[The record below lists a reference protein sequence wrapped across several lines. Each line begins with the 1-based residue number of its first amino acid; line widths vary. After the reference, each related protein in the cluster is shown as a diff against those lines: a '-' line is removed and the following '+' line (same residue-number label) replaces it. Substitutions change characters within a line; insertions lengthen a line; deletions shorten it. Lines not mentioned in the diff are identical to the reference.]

1 MDFPYS
7 VPYPNAFL
15 ENNWEYRIR
24 IQTKNYTFAKAISNT
39 TNRTSIMKDFLKYTL
54 ATIVGLLACMIIV
67 SIISVVSIIGIA
79 ASSSPTT
86 TVSENSLF
94 KLELKG
100 EVTERLVDNPFAS
113 LMSEEQ
119 TALGLN
125 EILSSIQKAA
135 ENEYIKGIY
144 LEAGG
149 IMASPA
155 STEEIR
161 NALVRF
167 KQAGKF
173 VVAYGDNYTESDYYI
188 CSVADKIILNPQGMV
203 DWHGLASQT
212 IYFKDLLAQLGIDM
226 EVFKVGTYKSAVEP
240 YTSME
245 MSDENR
251 EQITAYITSIWGN
264 MVDGVSL
271 SRGIS
276 AQQLNAYADRYIA
289 FEGAEAS
296 LTAGLVDTLLYMDGV
311 KAYLKEKMEVEE
323 DERLAILS
331 LDEVKNIQKN
341 VPLDKSGNIIAMY
354 YAEGQIVDVPSTG
367 MTTAPEIVGEKVSM
381 DLRKL
386 RDDETVKAVILRVN
400 SPGGSAFASEQIW
413 NEVVKLK
420 EKKPVIV
427 SMGDYAASGGYYIS
441 CAADTIIAQP
451 NTITGSIGI
460 FGMFP
465 NPHKL
470 INDKLKLN
478 VETVKTNKLADFGSM
493 SRPFNADERAIMQ
506 RYINQGYATFV
517 KRCADGRGMS
527 TSDIEAVAQGRVW
540 TGEMAMELGLV
551 DLLGDIETAKEIAAE
566 KAGIDS
572 YTLLSYPEE
581 QGVFAML
588 MDQAKESYIETRIGK
603 VAGQFKDEI
612 NLIYNLENMSNLQAR
627 LPFFIHLTN

>member
-1 MDFPYS
+1 
-7 VPYPNAFL
+7 
-15 ENNWEYRIR
+15 
-24 IQTKNYTFAKAISNT
+24 
-39 TNRTSIMKDFLKYTL
+39 MKDFLKYTL
-54 ATIVGLLACMIIV
+54 ASIVGLMACTIIITIISIV
-67 SIISVVSIIGIA
+67 SIVGIA
-79 ASSSPTT
+79 ASSDTTT

-100 EVTERLVDNPFAS
+100 EVTERMIDNPFAS

-125 EILSSIQKAA
+125 DVLSSIQKAA

-149 IMASPA
+149 IMANPA
-155 STEEIR
+155 SIEEIR

-167 KQAGKF
+167 KQTGKF

-212 IYFKDLLAQLGIDM
+212 IYFKDLLAQLGVDM

-251 EQITAYITSIWGN
+251 EQITAYITSIWDN

-276 AQQLNAYADRYIA
+276 AKQLNEYADRYIA

-296 LTAGLVDTLLYMDGV
+296 LTAGLVDTLLYMDGT
-311 KAYLKEKMEVEE
+311 KSYLKQLMDTEE
-323 DERLAILS
+323 DDRLAVLT

-354 YAEGQIVDVPSTG
+354 YAEGQIVDAPSTG
-367 MTTAPEIVGEKVSM
+367 MSTAPEIVGEKVSM

-478 VETVKTNKLADFGSM
+478 IETVKTNKLADFGSM

-517 KRCADGRGMS
+517 KRCADGRSMS
-527 TSDIEAVAQGRVW
+527 TSAIEAVAQGRVW

-551 DLLGDIETAKEIAAE
+551 DILGDIETAKEIAAE
-566 KAGIDS
+566 KAGIES
-572 YTLLSYPEE
+572 YTLISYPKE
-581 QGVFAML
+581 QGAFDML
-588 MDQAKESYIETRIGK
+588 LTQAKESYIETRIGK
-603 VAGQFKDEI
+603 VAGQFKDEL
-612 NLIYNLENMSNLQAR
+612 NLIYNLENMNKLQAR
-627 LPFFIHLTN
+627 LPYTIHLAN

>member
-1 MDFPYS
+1 
-7 VPYPNAFL
+7 
-15 ENNWEYRIR
+15 
-24 IQTKNYTFAKAISNT
+24 
-39 TNRTSIMKDFLKYTL
+39 MKDFLKYTL
-54 ATIVGLLACMIIV
+54 ATIVGLMACMIIV
-67 SIISVVSIIGIA
+67 TIISIVSIVGIA
-79 ASSSPTT
+79 ASAETT
-86 TVSENSLF
+86 TSVNENSLF

-100 EVTERLVDNPFAS
+100 EVTERMVDNPFAS
-113 LMSEEQ
+113 LISEEQ

-125 EILSSIQKAA
+125 DILSSIQKAA

-167 KQAGKF
+167 KQTGKF
-173 VVAYGDNYTESDYYI
+173 IVAYGDNYTESDYYI
-188 CSVADKIILNPQGMV
+188 CSVADKVILNPQGMV
-203 DWHGLASQT
+203 DWHGMVSQT
-212 IYFKDLLAQLGIDM
+212 IYFKDLLAQLGVEM

-251 EQITAYITSIWGN
+251 EQITAYVTSIWNN

-271 SRGIS
+271 SRGLT
-276 AQQLNAYADRYIA
+276 AEQLNEYADRYIA

-296 LTAGLVDTLLYMDGV
+296 LEAGLVDTLLYMDGV
-311 KAYLKEKMEVEE
+311 KAYLKEKMEI
-323 DERLAILS
+323 DDDKRLATLS

-354 YAEGQIVDVPSTG
+354 YAEGQIVDAPSTG
-367 MTTAPEIVGEKVSM
+367 MSSTPEIVGETVSA

-413 NEVVKLK
+413 NEMVKLK

-470 INDKLKLN
+470 ITDKLKLN
-478 VETVKTNKLADFGSM
+478 IETVKTNKHADFGSM
-493 SRPFNADERAIMQ
+493 GRPFNADERAIMQ

-551 DLLGDIETAKEIAAE
+551 DLLGDIEMAKEIAAE
-566 KAGIDS
+566 KAGIES
-572 YTLLSYPEE
+572 YTLISYPKEK
-581 QGVFAML
+581 GALDMFL
-588 MDQAKESYIETRIGK
+588 DQAKENYIDARIGK
-603 VAGQFKDEI
+603 IAGDFKQEL
-612 NLIYNLENMSNLQAR
+612 NLIYNLENMNRIQAR
-627 LPFFIHLTN
+627 MPFNIHLMN

>member
-1 MDFPYS
+1 
-7 VPYPNAFL
+7 
-15 ENNWEYRIR
+15 
-24 IQTKNYTFAKAISNT
+24 
-39 TNRTSIMKDFLKYTL
+39 MKDFLKYTL
-54 ATIVGLLACMIIV
+54 ASIVGLMACTIIITVISIV
-67 SIISVVSIIGIA
+67 SIAGIA
-79 ASSSPTT
+79 ASLNTTT

-100 EVTERLVDNPFAS
+100 EVTERMIDNPFAS

-125 EILSSIQKAA
+125 DVLSSIQKAA

-149 IMASPA
+149 IMANPA
-155 STEEIR
+155 SIEEIR

-167 KQAGKF
+167 KQTGKF

-212 IYFKDLLAQLGIDM
+212 IYFKDLLAQLGVDM

-251 EQITAYITSIWGN
+251 EQITAYITSIWDN

-276 AQQLNAYADRYIA
+276 AKQLNEYADRYIA

-296 LTAGLVDTLLYMDGV
+296 LTAGLVDTLLYMDGT
-311 KAYLKEKMEVEE
+311 KSYLKQLMDTEE
-323 DERLAILS
+323 DDRLAVLT

-354 YAEGQIVDVPSTG
+354 YAEGQIVDAPSTG
-367 MTTAPEIVGEKVSM
+367 MSTAPEIVGEKVSM

-478 VETVKTNKLADFGSM
+478 IETVKTNKLADFGSM

-517 KRCADGRGMS
+517 KRCADGRSMS
-527 TSDIEAVAQGRVW
+527 TSAIEAVAQGRVW

-551 DLLGDIETAKEIAAE
+551 DILGDIETAKEIAAE
-566 KAGIDS
+566 KAGIES
-572 YTLLSYPEE
+572 YTLISYPKE
-581 QGVFAML
+581 QGAFDML
-588 MDQAKESYIETRIGK
+588 LTQAKESYIETRIGK
-603 VAGQFKDEI
+603 VAGQFKDEL
-612 NLIYNLENMSNLQAR
+612 NLIYNLENMNKLQAR
-627 LPFFIHLTN
+627 LPYTIHLTN

>member
-1 MDFPYS
+1 
-7 VPYPNAFL
+7 
-15 ENNWEYRIR
+15 
-24 IQTKNYTFAKAISNT
+24 
-39 TNRTSIMKDFLKYTL
+39 MKDFLKYTL

-251 EQITAYITSIWGN
+251 EQITAYITSIWDN

-323 DERLAILS
+323 DERLAVLS

-386 RDDETVKAVILRVN
+386 RDDETIKAVILRVN

-493 SRPFNADERAIMQ
+493 SRSFNADERAIMQ

-527 TSDIEAVAQGRVW
+527 SSDIEAVAQGRVW

-581 QGVFAML
+581 QGAFAML
-588 MDQAKESYIETRIGK
+588 IDQAKESYIETRIGK

>member
-1 MDFPYS
+1 
-7 VPYPNAFL
+7 
-15 ENNWEYRIR
+15 
-24 IQTKNYTFAKAISNT
+24 
-39 TNRTSIMKDFLKYTL
+39 MKDFLKYTL
-54 ATIVGLLACMIIV
+54 ASIVGLLAFSIIV
-67 SIISVVSIIGIA
+67 TIISIVSLVGIA
-79 ASSSPTT
+79 ASSSATT

-94 KLELKG
+94 KLDLKG
-100 EVTERLVDNPFAS
+100 EVTERMIDNPFAS
-113 LMSEEQ
+113 FMSEEQ

-125 EILSSIQKAA
+125 DILSSIQKAA

-161 NALVRF
+161 NALMRF
-167 KQAGKF
+167 KQTGKF
-173 VVAYGDNYTESDYYI
+173 IVAYGDNYTESDYYI
-188 CSVADKIILNPQGMV
+188 CSVADKVILNPQGMV

-212 IYFKDLLAQLGIDM
+212 IYFKDLLAQLGVEM

-251 EQITAYITSIWGN
+251 EQITAYITSIWDN
-264 MVDGVSL
+264 MVEGVSL

-276 AQQLNAYADRYIA
+276 AKLLNEYADHYIA

-296 LTAGLVDTLLYMDGV
+296 LTAGLVDTLLYMDGT
-311 KAYLKEKMEVEE
+311 KAYLKEKMEIKE
-323 DERLAILS
+323 DDRLSVLS

-354 YAEGQIVDVPSTG
+354 YAEGQIVDAPSTG
-367 MTTAPEIVGEKVSM
+367 MSTTPEIVGEKVSM

-493 SRPFNADERAIMQ
+493 NRPFNADERAIMQ

-527 TSDIEAVAQGRVW
+527 TSEIEAIAQGRVW
-540 TGEMAMELGLV
+540 TGEMALERGLV
-551 DLLGDIETAKEIAAE
+551 DLLGDIETAKEIAAQ

-572 YTLLSYPEE
+572 YTLISYPEE
-581 QGVFAML
+581 KGAFAML

-603 VAGQFKDEI
+603 VAGQFKDEL

-627 LPFFIHLTN
+627 LPYFINLIN

>member
-1 MDFPYS
+1 
-7 VPYPNAFL
+7 
-15 ENNWEYRIR
+15 
-24 IQTKNYTFAKAISNT
+24 
-39 TNRTSIMKDFLKYTL
+39 MKDFLKYTL
-54 ATIVGLLACMIIV
+54 ASIVGLLAFSIIV
-67 SIISVVSIIGIA
+67 TIISIVSLVGIA
-79 ASSSPTT
+79 ASSSATT

-100 EVTERLVDNPFAS
+100 EVTERMIDNPFAS
-113 LMSEEQ
+113 FMSEEQ

-125 EILSSIQKAA
+125 DILSSIQKAA

-161 NALVRF
+161 NALMRF

-173 VVAYGDNYTESDYYI
+173 IVAYGDNYTESDYYI
-188 CSVADKIILNPQGMV
+188 CSVADKVILNPQGMV

-212 IYFKDLLAQLGIDM
+212 IYFKDLLAQLGVEM

-251 EQITAYITSIWGN
+251 EQITAYITSIWDN
-264 MVDGVSL
+264 MVEEVSL

-276 AQQLNAYADRYIA
+276 AKQLNEYADRYIA

-296 LTAGLVDTLLYMDGV
+296 LAAGLVDTLLYMDGT
-311 KAYLKEKMEVEE
+311 KAYLKEKMEIEE
-323 DERLAILS
+323 DDRLSVLS

-367 MTTAPEIVGEKVSM
+367 MSTTPEIVGEKVSM

-493 SRPFNADERAIMQ
+493 NRPFNADERAIMQ

-527 TSDIEAVAQGRVW
+527 TSEIEAIAQGRVW
-540 TGEMAMELGLV
+540 TGEMALERGLV
-551 DLLGDIETAKEIAAE
+551 DLLGDIETAKEIAAQ

-572 YTLLSYPEE
+572 YTLISYPEE
-581 QGVFAML
+581 KGAFAML

-603 VAGQFKDEI
+603 VAGQFKDEF

-627 LPFFIHLTN
+627 LPYFINLIN

>member
-1 MDFPYS
+1 
-7 VPYPNAFL
+7 
-15 ENNWEYRIR
+15 
-24 IQTKNYTFAKAISNT
+24 
-39 TNRTSIMKDFLKYTL
+39 MKDFLKYTL
-54 ATIVGLLACMIIV
+54 ASIVGLMACTIIITIISIV
-67 SIISVVSIIGIA
+67 SIVGIA
-79 ASSSPTT
+79 ASSDTTT

-100 EVTERLVDNPFAS
+100 EVTERMIDNPFAS

-125 EILSSIQKAA
+125 DVLSSIQKAA

-149 IMASPA
+149 IMANPA
-155 STEEIR
+155 SIEEIR

-167 KQAGKF
+167 KQTDKF

-212 IYFKDLLAQLGIDM
+212 IYFKDLLAQLGVDM

-251 EQITAYITSIWGN
+251 EQITAYITSIWDN

-276 AQQLNAYADRYIA
+276 AKQLNEYADRYIA

-296 LTAGLVDTLLYMDGV
+296 LTAGLVDTLLYMDGT
-311 KAYLKEKMEVEE
+311 KSYLKQLMDTEE
-323 DERLAILS
+323 DDRLAVLT

-354 YAEGQIVDVPSTG
+354 YAEGQIVDAPSTG
-367 MTTAPEIVGEKVSM
+367 MSTAPEIVGEKVSM

-478 VETVKTNKLADFGSM
+478 IETVKTNKLADFGSM

-517 KRCADGRGMS
+517 KRCADGRSMS
-527 TSDIEAVAQGRVW
+527 TSAIEAVAQGRVW

-551 DLLGDIETAKEIAAE
+551 DILGDIETAKEIAAE
-566 KAGIDS
+566 KAGIES
-572 YTLLSYPEE
+572 YTLISYPKE
-581 QGVFAML
+581 QGAFDML
-588 MDQAKESYIETRIGK
+588 LNQAKESYIETRIGK
-603 VAGQFKDEI
+603 VAGQFKDEL
-612 NLIYNLENMSNLQAR
+612 NLIYNLENMNKLQAR
-627 LPFFIHLTN
+627 LPYTIHLTN

>member
-1 MDFPYS
+1 
-7 VPYPNAFL
+7 
-15 ENNWEYRIR
+15 
-24 IQTKNYTFAKAISNT
+24 
-39 TNRTSIMKDFLKYTL
+39 MKDFLKYTL
-54 ATIVGLLACMIIV
+54 ASIVGLMACTIIITIISIV
-67 SIISVVSIIGIA
+67 SIVGIA
-79 ASSSPTT
+79 ASSDTTT

-100 EVTERLVDNPFAS
+100 EVTERMIDNPFAS

-125 EILSSIQKAA
+125 DVLSSIQKAA

-149 IMASPA
+149 IMANPA
-155 STEEIR
+155 SIEEIR

-167 KQAGKF
+167 KQTGKF

-212 IYFKDLLAQLGIDM
+212 IYFKDLLAQLGVDM

-251 EQITAYITSIWGN
+251 EQITAYITSIWDN

-276 AQQLNAYADRYIA
+276 AKQLNEYADRYIA

-296 LTAGLVDTLLYMDGV
+296 LTAGLVDTLLYMDGT
-311 KAYLKEKMEVEE
+311 KSYLKQLMDTEE
-323 DERLAILS
+323 DDRLAVLT

-354 YAEGQIVDVPSTG
+354 YAEGQIVDAPSTG
-367 MTTAPEIVGEKVSM
+367 MSTAPEIVGEKVSM

-478 VETVKTNKLADFGSM
+478 IETVKTNKLADFGSM

-517 KRCADGRGMS
+517 KRCADGRSMS
-527 TSDIEAVAQGRVW
+527 TSAIEAIAQGRVW

-551 DLLGDIETAKEIAAE
+551 DILGDIETAKEIAAE
-566 KAGIDS
+566 KAGIES
-572 YTLLSYPEE
+572 YTLISYPKE
-581 QGVFAML
+581 QGAFDML
-588 MDQAKESYIETRIGK
+588 LNQAKESYIETRIGK
-603 VAGQFKDEI
+603 VAGQFKDEL
-612 NLIYNLENMSNLQAR
+612 NLIYNLENMNKLQAR
-627 LPFFIHLTN
+627 LPYTIHLTN

>member
-1 MDFPYS
+1 
-7 VPYPNAFL
+7 
-15 ENNWEYRIR
+15 
-24 IQTKNYTFAKAISNT
+24 
-39 TNRTSIMKDFLKYTL
+39 MKDFLKYTL
-54 ATIVGLLACMIIV
+54 ASIVGLMACTIIITIISIV
-67 SIISVVSIIGIA
+67 SIVGIA
-79 ASSSPTT
+79 ASSDTTT

-100 EVTERLVDNPFAS
+100 EVTERMIDNPFAS

-125 EILSSIQKAA
+125 DVLSSIQKAA
-135 ENEYIKGIY
+135 ENEHIKGIY

-149 IMASPA
+149 IMANPA
-155 STEEIR
+155 SIEEIR

-167 KQAGKF
+167 KQTGKF
-173 VVAYGDNYTESDYYI
+173 VVAYGDNYMESDYYI

-212 IYFKDLLAQLGIDM
+212 IYFKDLLAQLGVDM

-251 EQITAYITSIWGN
+251 EQITAYITSIWDN

-276 AQQLNAYADRYIA
+276 AKQLNEYADRYIA

-296 LTAGLVDTLLYMDGV
+296 LTAGLVDTLLYMDGT
-311 KAYLKEKMEVEE
+311 KSYLKQLMDTEE
-323 DERLAILS
+323 DDRLAVLT

-354 YAEGQIVDVPSTG
+354 YAEGQIVDAPSTG
-367 MTTAPEIVGEKVSM
+367 MSTAPEIVGEKVSM

-478 VETVKTNKLADFGSM
+478 IETVKTNKLADFGSM

-517 KRCADGRGMS
+517 KRCADGRSMS
-527 TSDIEAVAQGRVW
+527 TSAIEAVAQGRVW

-551 DLLGDIETAKEIAAE
+551 DILGDIETAKEIAAE
-566 KAGIDS
+566 KAGIES
-572 YTLLSYPEE
+572 YTLISYPKE
-581 QGVFAML
+581 QGAFDML
-588 MDQAKESYIETRIGK
+588 LNQAKESYIETRIGK
-603 VAGQFKDEI
+603 VAGQFKDEL
-612 NLIYNLENMSNLQAR
+612 NLIYNLENMNKLQAR
-627 LPFFIHLTN
+627 LPYTIHLTN

>member
-1 MDFPYS
+1 M
-7 VPYPNAFL
+7 
-15 ENNWEYRIR
+15 YRR
-24 IQTKNYTFAKAISNT
+24 RFQSKNIPLPHIKPIIYI
-39 TNRTSIMKDFLKYTL
+39 TSDMKDFLKYTL
-54 ATIVGLLACMIIV
+54 ASIVGILACTIIIT
-67 SIISVVSIIGIA
+67 IISIVAIAGIA
-79 ASSSPTT
+79 ASSETA
-86 TVSENSLF
+86 TVVNDSCFF

-100 EVTERLVDNPFAS
+100 TVTERMVDSPFAS
-113 LMSEEQ
+113 VMPEEQ
-119 TALGLN
+119 TGLGLN
-125 EILSSIQKAA
+125 DILASIQKAA
-135 ENEYIKGIY
+135 DNDYIKGIY

-149 IMASPA
+149 ITADPA
-155 STEEIR
+155 SIEEIR
-161 NALVRF
+161 SALEKF
-167 KQAGKF
+167 KQTGKF
-173 VVAYGDNYTESDYYI
+173 VIAYGDNYTQADYYI

-203 DWHGLASQT
+203 DWHGMASQT
-212 IYFKDLLAQLGIDM
+212 IYFKDLLAQLGIEM

-251 EQITAYITSIWGN
+251 EQITAYITSIWNN

-276 AQQLNAYADRYIA
+276 AQQLNEYADRYIA
-289 FEGAEAS
+289 FEGAKAS
-296 LTAGLVDTLLYMDGV
+296 LTTGLVDTLLYMDET
-311 KAYLKEKMEVEE
+311 KAYLKQQMGLEE
-323 DERLAILS
+323 DDHLDALS
-331 LDEVKNIQKN
+331 LNEMKNLQKN
-341 VPLDKSGNIIAMY
+341 TPLDKSGNIIAMY
-354 YAEGQIVDVPSTG
+354 YAEGQIVDAPSTG
-367 MTTAPEIVGEKVSM
+367 MNSTPEIVGEKVCM

-386 RDDETVKAVILRVN
+386 RDDETVKAVVLRVN

-427 SMGDYAASGGYYIS
+427 SMGGYAASGGYYIS

-493 SRPFNADERAIMQ
+493 SRPFNADERAVMQ

-527 TSDIEAVAQGRVW
+527 TESIEAVAQGRVW
-540 TGEMAMELGLV
+540 TGEMAKELGLV
-551 DLLGDIETAKEIAAE
+551 DMLGDIEMAKEIAAE
-566 KAGIDS
+566 KAGIEN
-572 YTLLSYPEE
+572 YTLISYPKEK
-581 QGVFAML
+581 GAFASL
-588 MDQAKESYIETRIGK
+588 LDQTKESYIEARIGK
-603 VAGQFKDEI
+603 AVGQFKHEL
-612 NLIYNLENMSNLQAR
+612 NLIYNLEQMNSLQAR
-627 LPFFIHLTN
+627 MPYEIHLMN